1 MPPFS
6 NHSARAS
13 VRASVRTVPAAVAA
27 AVAAAGEEG
36 RGEDEK
42 AGAWVEIAV
51 LAVRHR
57 FGMDVGGDVGGA
69 ADVGTDVGRARAV
82 GIVVHALML
91 GGYVTRRI
99 SS

>member
-1 MPPFS
+1 MS
-6 NHSARAS
+6 
-13 VRASVRTVPAAVAA
+13 AAVAT
-27 AVAAAGEEG
+27 AVTAAGEEG
-36 RGEDEK
+36 RGQDEET
-42 AGAWVEIAV
+42 GAWVKIAV

-57 FGMDVGGDVGGA
+57 FGMDVGE
-69 ADVGTDVGRARAV
+69 TRAV

>member
-1 MPPFS
+1 M
-6 NHSARAS
+6 
-13 VRASVRTVPAAVAA
+13 PAAVAA

-36 RGEDEK
+36 GGQDEK
-42 AGAWVEIAV
+42 AGAWIEVAV

-57 FGMDVGGDVGGA
+57 FGMDVGE
-69 ADVGTDVGRARAV
+69 TRAV